1 MKITII
7 GAGNMARGIATRALA
22 GGHTVTITAKDPGKA
37 VLLVDELREQ
47 ADGAGRVGAA
57 DESAVDQADIVVL
70 AVPFDAA
77 RQLATSYGPRLGG
90 KVLIDIS
97 NPVDA
102 SLDALVVA
110 PDHTSAAEQIAEA
123 AGAEVR
129 VVKAFNTTFATT
141 LVAGQVNGTP
151 LDVFIA
157 GDDQGARKEVVELVA
172 SGGLNPVDVGALEH
186 ARQLEGFQLLHMALQ
201 LRDGGHGWASTIK
214 IVAP

>member
-1 MKITII
+1 MKITIV

-22 GGHTVTITAKDPGKA
+22 GGHHVTVTAKDPGKA
-37 VLLVDELREQ
+37 VRLVDELRKQDHGE
-47 ADGAGRVGAA
+47 GRAAAA
-57 DESAVDQADIVVL
+57 DESAVDAADIVVL

-77 RQLATSYGPRLGG
+77 EQLAAVYGPRIAG

-102 SLDALVVA
+102 TLDALVVA
-110 PDHTSAAEQIAEA
+110 SETSAAERIAAA
-123 AGAEVR
+123 AGERVR
-129 VVKAFNTTFATT
+129 VVKAFNTTFAAT
-141 LVAGQVNGTP
+141 LVAGQVDGTP

-157 GDDQGARKEVVELVA
+157 SDDDTARKEVADLVA
-172 SGGLNPVDVGALEH
+172 SGGLNPVDVGALKH
-186 ARQLEGFQLLHMALQ
+186 ARELEGFQLLHMALQ

>member
-1 MKITII
+1 MQITIV

-22 GGHTVTITAKDPGKA
+22 GGHTVTVTAKDPGKA
-37 VLLVDELREQ
+37 VRLVDELRGQ
-47 ADGAGRVGAA
+47 ATGEGRIAAA
-57 DESAVDQADIVVL
+57 DATAVDTADIVVL

-77 RQLATSYGPRLGG
+77 KELATAYGAQLSG

-110 PDHTSAAEQIAEA
+110 SGTSAAEEIAEA
-123 AGAEVR
+123 AAPGTR

-141 LVAGQVNGTP
+141 LVAGQVSGTP

-157 GDDQGARKEVVELVA
+157 GDDEAARRQVAALVT
-172 SGGLNPVDVGALEH
+172 SCGLSPVDVGALKH
-186 ARQLEGFQLLHMALQ
+186 ARELEGFQLLHMAMQ
-201 LRDGGHGWASTIK
+201 TREGGHSWASTVK
-214 IVAP
+214 IVTP